1 MAESVRLGQQIPRRW
16 RRGIALDPRY
26 QEAKGQASLWTRAR
40 RLLWSWWPWF
50 VVSVTTAYDNR
61 WGWACA
67 TGAMAFISYLVT
79 PTEAPPQ
86 YGLDHEFPI
95 DSDEFLTTIAGAS
108 GEPLVTGNRIDVL
121 HNGDEFYPVMLEE
134 IRRAQ
139 ASITIEAYIYW
150 AGDIGRRFAEALAAK
165 AGEGI
170 PVKMLLDAV
179 GSASIGSEIL
189 DTLEKGGCQLAWY
202 NRIHWYTI
210 GQFNHRTHRKSL
222 IIDGRIGFT
231 GGAGI
236 ADVWLGH
243 AQGPGHWR
251 DTQVR
256 IAGPAVTPLQTG
268 FAQNWLQTTG
278 ELLTGAVYYPEHDG
292 DANAPSHGFGASGLT
307 VQTVMSSPETGS
319 SSVRLMHYV
328 PIICA
333 RQSIF
338 IANPYF
344 VPDQTAIDT
353 LVEAKRRGVD
363 VRIMIAAKH
372 NDNWLARKNSVRLYG
387 PLLKAGITILEYNT
401 TFMHQKTMVVDGQW
415 VIIGTTNFDNRS
427 FAHNE
432 ETSVCIKDAGL
443 ACFMEQTFR
452 TDMRACERVELEAW
466 QKRGF
471 VTKSLEAVASLLEAQ
486 V

>member
-1 MAESVRLGQQIPRRW
+1 MAESVRLAQQIPRRW

-26 QEAKGQASLWTRAR
+26 QEAKGQATLWTRAR

-61 WGWACA
+61 WGWAFG

-95 DSDEFLTTIAGAS
+95 DSDEFVTTIAGAS
-108 GEPLVTGNRIDVL
+108 GEPLVPGNRIDVL

-134 IRRAQ
+134 IRRARV
-139 ASITIEAYIYW
+139 SITIEAYIYW
-150 AGDIGRRFAEALAAK
+150 DGDIGRHFAEALAAK
-165 AGEGI
+165 AAEGI
-170 PVKMLLDAV
+170 PVKILLDAV

-202 NRIHWYTI
+202 NRIHWYTL

-222 IIDGRIGFT
+222 IVDGRVGFT

-243 AQGPGHWR
+243 AQSPQHWR
-251 DTQVR
+251 DMQIR

-268 FAQNWLQTTG
+268 FAQNWSQTTG
-278 ELLTGAVYYPEHDG
+278 ELLSGATYYPEHTCEG
-292 DANAPSHGFGASGLT
+292 DFN
-307 VQTVMSSPETGS
+307 VQTVMSSPESGA
-319 SSVRLMHYV
+319 SSVRVMHYL
-328 PIICA
+328 PIVCA
-333 RQSIF
+333 RRSIY
-338 IANPYF
+338 ISNPYF
-344 VPDQTAIDT
+344 IPDQAAIDT

-363 VRIMIAAKH
+363 VRIMISGKH
-372 NDNWLARKNSVRLYG
+372 NDNWLARKNSTRLYG
-387 PLLKAGITILEYNT
+387 QLLYAGVTVLEYNRT
-401 TFMHQKTMVVDGQW
+401 MLHQKTMVVDGQW
-415 VIIGTTNFDNRS
+415 VCIGTTNFDNRS

-432 ETSVCIKDAGL
+432 ETSVCIKDAEL
-443 ACFMEQTFR
+443 AGFMEQTFR
-452 TDMRACERVELEAW
+452 DDMRACDRVELEAW
-466 QKRGF
+466 QKRGLL
-471 VTKSLEAVASLLEAQ
+471 TKSLEAVASLLEAQ